1 MAGDKSFL
9 EIENGKR
16 IECKFNPAELS
27 VTRSNSWFVDPLP
40 GKGVAK
46 ARYGGAQSG
55 VFGLSL
61 FFDTTDTGR
70 SVTSHTGQILGLLEV
85 DPKLPGSDEA
95 SGNVRPPWVRF
106 HWGQLHSFKAVVTAA
121 TVSFDYFSSEGTPL
135 RARADLSLL
144 QFEEEQ
150 AFGRQNPTS
159 GTPRPHRVHRISPG
173 ETLDRIAAA
182 HYGDPTRW
190 RTIAAAN
197 GIEDPFALR
206 PGTLLSIPRL
216 EG

>member
-9 EIENGKR
+9 EIEDGKR

-27 VTRSNSWFVDPLP
+27 VTRSNNWYVDPLP

-46 ARYGGAQSG
+46 ARYGGAGSG
-55 VFGLSL
+55 MFALSL
-61 FFDTTDTGR
+61 FFDTTDTGQP
-70 SVTSHTGQILGLLEV
+70 VTSYTGQILGLLEV
-85 DPKLPGSDEA
+85 NPKLPGSDEA

-106 HWGQLHSFKAVVTAA
+106 HWGQLHSFKAVVTSA
-121 TVSFDYFSSEGTPL
+121 TVNFDYFSSEGTPL
-135 RARADLSLL
+135 RARADLTLL
-144 QFEEEQ
+144 QFEEEM